1 MDTNGAQ
8 AVLWP
13 LAAYAAAVVLLAA
26 FMVVSSYLLGQR
38 HMDAQTGEPYESGIR
53 PTGTAWIHF
62 DVKYY
67 LIAMFFVVF
76 DVESVFIYAW
86 AVEAARGRLAGVYRD
101 VRFRGAAPCRP
112 RLPVAYGRS
121 RLGRFR
127 KTRKAGGRREQG
139 TYEGGPGWMERRICP
154 L

>member
-86 AVEAARGRLAGVYRD
+86 AVELREAGWPGFTAMSVFVGLLLAALAYLWRMGALDWAVYGKRE
-101 VRFRGAAPCRP
+101 RQAA
-112 RLPVAYGRS
+112 VG
-121 RLGRFR
+121 
-127 KTRKAGGRREQG
+127 TRH
-139 TYEGGPGWMERRICP
+139 I
-154 L
+154 

>member
-1 MDTNGAQ
+1 
-8 AVLWP
+8 
-13 LAAYAAAVVLLAA
+13 
-26 FMVVSSYLLGQR
+26 MVVSSYLLGQR

-86 AVEAARGRLAGVYRD
+86 AVELREAGWPGFTAMAVFVGLLLAALAYLWRMGALDWAVYGKRE
-101 VRFRGAAPCRP
+101 RQAA
-112 RLPVAYGRS
+112 VG
-121 RLGRFR
+121 
-127 KTRKAGGRREQG
+127 TRH
-139 TYEGGPGWMERRICP
+139 I
-154 L
+154 